1 MMRKTI
7 FLMLGLLLA
16 ATVHAGDRLKD
27 KVVLITG
34 GSQGIGR
41 GIADVFVGEG
51 ARVTIISR
59 TETKLQKVTNDLKAK
74 GGEIRYSV
82 ADITKEEDM
91 TRVVEEIL
99 NIHGRLDILIHN
111 AAGLYSFTKA
121 EDMTYAQWRE
131 ALETNLDG
139 VFLVTKAV
147 LPQMKKQKYGRIVY
161 TSSIS
166 GPRVGLPGKS
176 HYTAAKAGLTGFMKT
191 IAVELAREGITVN
204 AVEPGNIETEALFE
218 KNSPQAIK
226 ERIAPIPMGRLGTPR
241 EVAHAHLFLASDEAR
256 YITGQSLVVDGGQ
269 TLPETQFGY

>member
-1 MMRKTI
+1 
-7 FLMLGLLLA
+7 MLVGFWSVSL
-16 ATVHAGDRLKD
+16 HAQDRLKD

-59 TETKLQKVTNDLKAK
+59 TETKLKKVTNDLKAK
-74 GGEIRYSV
+74 GGDIRYSV

-91 TRVVEEIL
+91 RRVVEEIL
-99 NIHGRLDILIHN
+99 KIHGRLDVLIHN
-111 AAGLYSFTKA
+111 AAGLFPFTKA

-191 IAVELAREGITVN
+191 IAVELARDGITVN
-204 AVEPGNIETEALFE
+204 AVEPGNIETEGLFE

-226 ERIAPIPMGRLGTPR
+226 ERVAPIPMGRLGTPH
-241 EVAHAHLFLASDEAR
+241 EVAHAHLFLASDEAH

>member
-1 MMRKTI
+1 MS
-7 FLMLGLLLA
+7 L
-16 ATVHAGDRLKD
+16 HAQDRLKD

-111 AAGLYSFTKA
+111 AAGLYPFTKA

-191 IAVELAREGITVN
+191 IAVELARDGITVN
-204 AVEPGNIETEALFE
+204 AVEPGNVETEGFLD
-218 KNSPQAIK
+218 KNTPEAIK

-241 EVAHAHLFLASDEAR
+241 EVAHAHLFLASDEAC

>member
-1 MMRKTI
+1 MS
-7 FLMLGLLLA
+7 L
-16 ATVHAGDRLKD
+16 HAQDRLKD

-82 ADITKEEDM
+82 VDITKEEDM

-111 AAGLYSFTKA
+111 AAGLYPFTKA

-176 HYTAAKAGLTGFMKT
+176 HYTAAKGGAD
-191 IAVELAREGITVN
+191 GIYENHRGRTC
-204 AVEPGNIETEALFE
+204 PGRYNG
-218 KNSPQAIK
+218 
-226 ERIAPIPMGRLGTPR
+226 ERR
-241 EVAHAHLFLASDEAR
+241 
-256 YITGQSLVVDGGQ
+256 
-269 TLPETQFGY
+269 